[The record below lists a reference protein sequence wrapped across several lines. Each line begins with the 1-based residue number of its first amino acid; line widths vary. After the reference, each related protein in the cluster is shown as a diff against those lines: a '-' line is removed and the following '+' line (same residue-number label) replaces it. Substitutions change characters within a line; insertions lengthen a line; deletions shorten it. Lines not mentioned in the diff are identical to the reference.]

1 MEALMPVIAVASV
14 KGGCGKTTLA
24 ILVGAELALEGYKVA
39 LLDCDLNQHGV
50 AFANKADIP
59 GFQVIGNVD
68 EHNILSVL
76 RNAEKDTDLVIIDLP
91 GVSSTLAL
99 KAFQRSH
106 LVIVPSQ
113 TSLPDVRDAFR
124 TINQI
129 IDAEELSR
137 APIQRAIVWTRIL
150 PGYESRVSK
159 HVREGAGGKGVP
171 ILNSGLLERAGFREM
186 HVTGKVP
193 RQLDRNGSSATNVS
207 HLTAEILKAMEPAEE
222 GVT

>member
-1 MEALMPVIAVASV
+1 MPVIAVASV

-50 AFANKADIP
+50 AFASKADIP
-59 GFQVIGNVD
+59 GFQVVGNVD
-68 EHNILSVL
+68 EQNILSVL
-76 RNAEKDTDLVIIDLP
+76 RNAEKEADLVIVDLP

-106 LVIVPSQ
+106 LVVVPSQ
-113 TSLPDVRDAFR
+113 TSLPDVRDAFK

-129 IDAEELSR
+129 ADAEELSR
-137 APIQRAIVWTRIL
+137 APILRAIVWTRIL

-159 HVREGAGGKGVP
+159 HVRESAGGKGVP
-171 ILNSGLLERAGFREM
+171 ILTAGLMERAGFREM

-193 RQLDRNGSSATNVS
+193 RQIDPKGSSAINVS

-222 GVT
+222 GVV

>member
-1 MEALMPVIAVASV
+1 MPVIAVASV

-50 AFANKADIP
+50 AFASKADLP
-59 GFQVIGNVD
+59 GFQVVGGVD
-68 EHNILSVL
+68 EHNVLSVL
-76 RNAEKDTDLVIIDLP
+76 RTAEKDADLVIIDLP

-113 TSLPDVRDAFR
+113 TSLPDVRDAFK

-129 IDAEELSR
+129 ADAEELAR

-159 HVREGAGGKGVP
+159 HVRESAGGKGVP
-171 ILNSGLLERAGFREM
+171 ILTSGLMERAGFREM

-193 RQLDRNGSSATNVS
+193 RQLDPKGSSASNVS
-207 HLTAEILKAMEPAEE
+207 HLTAEILKAMEQAEE
-222 GVT
+222 GVA

>member
-1 MEALMPVIAVASV
+1 MPVIAVASV

-24 ILVGAELALEGYKVA
+24 ILVGAELALEGYKVQ

-50 AFANKADIP
+50 AFAGKADIQ
-59 GFQVIGNVD
+59 GFTVIGGVD

-76 RNAEKDTDLVIIDLP
+76 RAAETEADLVIIDLP

-113 TSLPDVRDAFR
+113 TSLPDVRDAFK

-129 IDAEELSR
+129 ADAEELAR

-159 HVREGAGGKGVP
+159 HVRESAGGKGVP
-171 ILNSGLLERAGFREM
+171 ILTSGLMERAGFREM

-193 RQLDRNGSSATNVS
+193 RQLDPKGSSATNVS

-222 GVT
+222 GVS

>member
-1 MEALMPVIAVASV
+1 MPVIAVASV

-24 ILVGAELALEGYKVA
+24 ILVGAELALEGYRVA

-50 AFANKADIP
+50 AFASKADIS
-59 GFQVIGNVD
+59 GFQVIGGVD
-68 EHNILSVL
+68 EHNVLSVL
-76 RNAEKDTDLVIIDLP
+76 RTAEKEADLVIIDLP

-106 LVIVPSQ
+106 LVVVPSQ
-113 TSLPDVRDAFR
+113 TSLPDIRDAFK
-124 TINQI
+124 TVNQI
-129 IDAEELSR
+129 ADAEELAR

-159 HVREGAGGKGVP
+159 HVRESAGGKGVP
-171 ILNSGLLERAGFREM
+171 ILTSGLMERAGFREM

-193 RQLDRNGSSATNVS
+193 RQLDPKGSSATNVS

-222 GVT
+222 GTA

>member
-1 MEALMPVIAVASV
+1 MPVIAVASI

-24 ILVGAELALEGYKVA
+24 ILVGAELALEGYKVQ

-50 AFANKADIP
+50 AFASKADIP
-59 GFQVIGNVD
+59 GFTVIGAVD
-68 EHNILSVL
+68 EHNVLSIL
-76 RNAEKDTDLVIIDLP
+76 RNAEKEADLVIVDLP

-113 TSLPDVRDAFR
+113 TSLPDVRDAFK

-129 IDAEELSR
+129 ADAEELAR

-159 HVREGAGGKGVP
+159 HVRESAGGKGVP
-171 ILNSGLLERAGFREM
+171 ILTAGLLERAGFREM

-193 RQLDRNGSSATNVS
+193 RQIDPKGS
-207 HLTAEILKAMEPAEE
+207 
-222 GVT
+222 